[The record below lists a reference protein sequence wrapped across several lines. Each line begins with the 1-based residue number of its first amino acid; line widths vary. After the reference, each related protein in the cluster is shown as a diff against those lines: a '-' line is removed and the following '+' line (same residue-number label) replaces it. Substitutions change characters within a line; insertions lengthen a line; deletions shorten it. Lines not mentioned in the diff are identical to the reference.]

1 MKFSD
6 LFVPRYMHSNPEVR
20 LQAVE
25 RIEDPGLLEQMSE
38 KDADNRVRSAAAK
51 KAATLR
57 GAKSAA

>member
-20 LQAVE
+20 LQAIE

-38 KDADNRVRSAAAK
+38 KDDDKRVRSAAAQ
-51 KAATLR
+51 KAARLR